1 MANERDEKISTGADR
16 NIVNAHIEAEMQS
29 SYIDYAMS
37 VIIGRALPDVRDGL
51 KPVQRR
57 ILYAMYKLNN
67 VFEQP
72 TKKSARI
79 TGETIGKY
87 HPHGDV
93 AVYEAIVR
101 MAQDF
106 SMNYPLIVGQGN
118 MGSIDG
124 DPPAAQRYTEIKLSK
139 ISGDILEDIE
149 KNSVNFVPNFDNTE
163 KEPVLMPSKVPN
175 LLVNGSSGIAVGVAT
190 NILPHNLAEVAD
202 AIIHYIDNRDI
213 EPKQLLEF
221 IKGPDFPTGGVV
233 YWNENLIRSYLTG
246 RGSVTIKGKVAVE
259 KEKNREIIIITE
271 IPYTVNKSLLVESFA
286 NLVKDKRVVGI
297 SDIRDESDKKGIRI
311 VIELRQSVSADFI
324 LNSLYRYTQLQINLP
339 VMNIG
344 ILSNKLLTFNI
355 KQFISE
361 FVKHRFEIIERRSRF
376 DLDIA
381 TQRLHI
387 VDGLIIAI
395 QNISD
400 VVDCIKKSSSVED
413 AKKSLI
419 DLYSISEKQAKAIL
433 DMKLSKLTSLE
444 TSSLN
449 SEKAELSKK
458 IAELEQILADEN
470 LIYSIIKDETNEIKQ
485 KYGRERRTE
494 ISQNIQDIEI
504 NDENLISDEDTI
516 VVLTKDSYVKRVP
529 PSLYKVQDRG
539 GKGVMSIDLKEN
551 DYTKQLIYCKTK
563 DFLLVFTDRGRVH
576 WLKTYRIPEEGK
588 YSRGKAIVNL
598 LNLENE
604 KVQKLINIR
613 GFENKGIVL
622 ITKKGTIKKM
632 DAENFSRPRSNGI
645 IAITIDPDDE
655 LVDAI
660 ILEQNED
667 IFIATRNGKSI
678 KFMQQD
684 LREIGR
690 TASGVR
696 GIRLGNNDSVTNVIA
711 VKKEDLIVSVTS
723 KGFGKIT
730 EAEKYRLQ
738 KRGGKGTINIKLK
751 EKTGMLVKALK
762 ASPTDSI
769 LLINSKGLVIKFL
782 ISDIRLTNRAA
793 SGVKIMRLDSDTE
806 IIDAQIESNLA

>member
-124 DPPAAQRYTEIKLSK
+124 DPPAAQRYTEVKLSK
-139 ISGDILEDIE
+139 ISGDILDDIE

-444 TSSLN
+444 TGSLS

>member
-124 DPPAAQRYTEIKLSK
+124 DPPAAQRYTEVKLSK

-444 TSSLN
+444 TGSLS

>member
-124 DPPAAQRYTEIKLSK
+124 DPPAAQRYTEVKLSK
-139 ISGDILEDIE
+139 ISGDILDDIE

-711 VKKEDLIVSVTS
+711 VKTEDFIVSVTS

>member
-124 DPPAAQRYTEIKLSK
+124 DPPAAQRYTEVKLSK

>member
-1 MANERDEKISTGADR
+1 MADERVGKTSNGEDR
-16 NIVNAHIEAEMQS
+16 NIVNTHIEAEMQS

-124 DPPAAQRYTEIKLSK
+124 DPPAAQRYTEVKLSK
-139 ISGDILEDIE
+139 ISGDILDDIE
-149 KNSVNFVPNFDNTE
+149 KNSVDFVPNFDNTE
-163 KEPVLMPSKVPN
+163 KEPILMPSKVPN

-190 NILPHNLAEVAD
+190 NILPHNLGEVAD
-202 AIIHYIDNRDI
+202 AIIHYIDNQDI
-213 EPKQLLEF
+213 EPRQLLEF

-259 KEKNREIIIITE
+259 KEKNRETIIITE
-271 IPYTVNKSLLVESFA
+271 IPYTVNKSLLIESFA
-286 NLVKDKRVVGI
+286 NLVKDKRVIGI

-311 VIELRQSVSADFI
+311 VVELRPGVSADFI

-400 VVDCIKKSSSVED
+400 VVDCIKKSPSADD

-419 DLYSISEKQAKAIL
+419 ELYSISEKQAKAIL
-433 DMKLSKLTSLE
+433 DMKLSKLTNLE
-444 TSSLN
+444 TGSLK
-449 SEKAELSKK
+449 SEKDELSKK
-458 IAELEQILADEN
+458 IAELEQILAN
-470 LIYSIIKDETNEIKQ
+470 KSLIYNIIKEETTEIKQ

-504 NDENLISDEDTI
+504 NDENLINDEDTI
-516 VVLTKDSYVKRVP
+516 VVLTKDSYIKRVL

-588 YSRGKAIVNL
+588 YSKGKAIVNL

-660 ILEQNED
+660 ILEQNDD

-678 KFMQQD
+678 KFMPQD

-711 VKKEDLIVSVTS
+711 VKKDDLIVSVTS

-730 EAEKYRLQ
+730 EAEKYRMQ

-762 ASPTDSI
+762 ASSTDSI
-769 LLINSKGLVIKFL
+769 LLINSRGLVIKFL
-782 ISDIRLTNRAA
+782 ISDIRVTNRAA
-793 SGVKIMRLDSDTE
+793 SGVKLMRLDPDTE

>member
-1 MANERDEKISTGADR
+1 MDEKEEKNQNNVIET
-16 NIVNAHIEAEMQS
+16 HIEKEMQS
-29 SYIDYAMS
+29 SYIDYSMS
-37 VIIGRALPDVRDGL
+37 VIIGRALPDIRDGL

-57 ILYAMYKLNN
+57 ILYAMYGLNN
-67 VFEQP
+67 VYDQP

-79 TGETIGKY
+79 TGEVIGKY
-87 HPHGDV
+87 HPHGDI
-93 AVYEAIVR
+93 AVYEAFVR

-106 SMNYPLIVGQGN
+106 SMNYPLVFGQGN

-124 DPPAAQRYTEIKLSK
+124 DPPAAQRYTEVKLSK
-139 ISGDILEDIE
+139 ISGDILDDIE

-444 TSSLN
+444 TGSLS

>member
-1 MANERDEKISTGADR
+1 MVDEREGKINAAEDR
-16 NIVNAHIEAEMQS
+16 NTVNAHIETEMQS

-87 HPHGDV
+87 HPHGDI

-124 DPPAAQRYTEIKLSK
+124 DPPAAQRYTEVKLSK
-139 ISGDILEDIE
+139 ISGDILDDIE

-190 NILPHNLAEVAD
+190 NILPHNLAEVTD
-202 AIIHYIDNRDI
+202 AIVHYIDNKDI
-213 EPKQLLEF
+213 EPRQLLEF

-233 YWNENLIRSYLTG
+233 YWNENIIKSYLTG
-246 RGSVTIKGKVAVE
+246 RGSVTIKGKVVVE
-259 KEKNREIIIITE
+259 KEKNREVIVITE

-311 VIELRQSVSADFI
+311 VIELRQGISADFI

-344 ILSNKLLTFNI
+344 ILSNRLLTFNI

-361 FVKHRFEIIERRSRF
+361 FVKHRFEIIEKRSRF

-395 QNISD
+395 QNISG
-400 VVDCIKKSSSVED
+400 VVDLIKKSSSADE

-419 DLYSISEKQAKAIL
+419 ESYSISEKQAKAIL
-433 DMKLSKLTSLE
+433 DMKLSRLTSLE
-444 TSSLN
+444 TGALN
-449 SEKAELSKK
+449 SEKGELGKR
-458 IAELEQILADEN
+458 IRELEQILANEGA
-470 LIYSIIKDETNEIKQ
+470 IYGIIKDETNEIRQ

-504 NDENLISDEDTI
+504 NDENLINDEDTI
-516 VVLTKDSYVKRVP
+516 AVLTKDSYIKRIP

-539 GKGVMSIDLKEN
+539 GKGVMSINLKEN
-551 DYTKQLIYCKTK
+551 DYTKQLIYCRTK

-576 WLKTYRIPEEGK
+576 WLKAYRIPEEGK

-598 LNLENE
+598 LSLENE

-613 GFENKGIVL
+613 RFENKDIVL

-660 ILEQNED
+660 ILGHGDE

-678 KFMQQD
+678 KFAQQD

-696 GIRLGNNDSVTNVIA
+696 GIRLGGDDSVTNVIA
-711 VKKEDLIVSVTS
+711 VKKGDLVVSVTS
-723 KGFGKIT
+723 NGFGKIT
-730 EAEKYRLQ
+730 DAEKYRLQ

-751 EKTGMLVKALK
+751 EKTGVLVKALK
-762 ASPTDSI
+762 ASPTDSM

-782 ISDIRLTNRAA
+782 ISDVRLTNRAA
-793 SGVKIMRLDSDTE
+793 SGVKIMRLDQDTE
-806 IIDAQIESNLA
+806 IIDAQIESNVA